1 MQNLLSLSLLLVVL
15 APFVS
20 PLRLT
25 GTWHSDSFFLFL
37 SKFGFQRTS
46 SPNRRD
52 SEGHI
57 FGNVTTVSGSESG
70 EPGALLAVLDRT
82 FFLDFYTN
90 RSWPARDAACRRM
103 FAGLSRVAYDARCF
117 DDGEEDFLRRV
128 PCPRGALCPD
138 EDAPENVVT
147 GHQFT
152 YSIQDVHQPR
162 FWYISLVACHR
173 DPVTCEWRHTRQ
185 PISVQYDIWLVNGD
199 PRKRAQNP
207 LEYQFSFDE
216 QV

>member
-1 MQNLLSLSLLLVVL
+1 MMKHLSSPSSLLPLLLLLVAL
-15 APFVS
+15 S
-20 PLRLT
+20 PPAVTSLRVR
-25 GTWHSDSFFLFL
+25 GTWRSDTFFLFL

-57 FGNVTTVSGSESG
+57 FGNVTAVPAGEAPASE
-70 EPGALLAVLDRT
+70 PRALLAVLDRT

-162 FWYISLVACHR
+162 
-173 DPVTCEWRHTRQ
+173 
-185 PISVQYDIWLVNGD
+185 
-199 PRKRAQNP
+199 
-207 LEYQFSFDE
+207 
-216 QV
+216 